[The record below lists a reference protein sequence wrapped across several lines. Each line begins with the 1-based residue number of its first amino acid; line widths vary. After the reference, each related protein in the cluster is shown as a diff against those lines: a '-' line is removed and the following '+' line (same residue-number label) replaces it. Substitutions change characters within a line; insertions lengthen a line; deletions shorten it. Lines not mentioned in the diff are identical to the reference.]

1 MALLSKIHE
10 ILANTSSLA
19 QKTPA
24 AVRDQMMTFERDAA
38 LHQTESRMTQ
48 IPPNVI
54 ADSATAGELIDRLSI
69 GPQGDD
75 FRVELRGLKGGATAG
90 VLRRIGLQRIAQMLQ
105 DEMIKAA
112 WMETSTKLPTDAGSS
127 DLRH

>member
-1 MALLSKIHE
+1 MALLSKIPE

-19 QKTPA
+19 QKSPA
-24 AVRDQMMTFERDAA
+24 AGRDQIMTFERDVA

-54 ADSATAGELIDRLSI
+54 ADSATTGELIDRLSI
-69 GPQGDD
+69 GPQGDN
-75 FRVELRGLKGGATAG
+75 FRVELRGLKGGGTTG
-90 VLRRIGLQRIAQMLQ
+90 VLRRVGLQRIVQMLQ
-105 DEMIKAA
+105 DEMVKAD
-112 WMETSTKLPTDAGSS
+112 WMEKSTKQLIDAGSN